1 LFVLWSYH
9 DLGVGKSCL
18 LLQFTDKRFQP
29 VHDLTIGVEFG
40 ARLIT
45 IDNNQIKLQIWDTV
59 SFSFFS
65 IPQKS
70 VFISPLQAGQ
80 ESFRSI
86 TRSYYRDAAGALL
99 VYDIT
104 RRESFNHLGR
114 WLEEA
119 RQNGNPNMTI
129 MLIGNKSDLEHRR
142 AVSTKE
148 GEIFAQENGLIFLE
162 TSAKS
167 AANVETVKYLSFSFA
182 PFCTDAIS
190 SLLQAFIRTAENI
203 YQKIKDGLYD
213 PSREGNGVK
222 LGVMASAPKTQKKQ
236 GGCC

>member
-1 LFVLWSYH
+1 MAFAYLFKYIIIGDTS
-9 DLGVGKSCL
+9 VGKSCM

-29 VHDLTIGVEFG
+29 VHDITIGVEFG

-45 IDNNQIKLQIWDTV
+45 VDDLQIKLQIWDT
-59 SFSFFS
+59 
-65 IPQKS
+65 
-70 VFISPLQAGQ
+70 AGQ

-104 RRESFNHLGR
+104 QRESFNHLSR

-119 RQNGNPNMTI
+119 RSNGNANMTI
-129 MLIGNKSDLEHRR
+129 MLIGNKCDLEHRR

-148 GEIFAQENGLIFLE
+148 GEEFAAEHGLYFME
-162 TSAKS
+162 TSAKTS
-167 AANVETVKYLSFSFA
+167 ANVDEAFTVTA
-182 PFCTDAIS
+182 GAIYKN
-190 SLLQAFIRTAENI
+190 IRG
-203 YQKIKDGLYD
+203 GLYD
-213 PSREGNGVK
+213 PQREGNGVK
-222 LGVMASAPKTQKKQ
+222 LGVMASQPKSNRAT

>member
-1 LFVLWSYH
+1 MYVQRINIEQYIIIG
-9 DLGVGKSCL
+9 DTGVGKSCL

-40 ARLIT
+40 ARLIN
-45 IDNNQIKLQIWDTV
+45 IESHQIKLQIWDT
-59 SFSFFS
+59 
-65 IPQKS
+65 
-70 VFISPLQAGQ
+70 AGQ

-104 RRESFNHLGR
+104 RRESFHHLSR

-119 RQNGNPNMTI
+119 QQNGNPNMTI

-142 AVSTKE
+142 AVTTKE
-148 GEIFAQENGLIFLE
+148 GEQFAQENNLVFLE

-167 AANVETVKYLSFSFA
+167 AANVEA
-182 PFCTDAIS
+182 
-190 SLLQAFIRTAENI
+190 AFIRTAEKIYANI
-203 YQKIKDGLYD
+203 KEGLYD
-213 PSREGNGVK
+213 PAREGNGVR
-222 LGVMASAPKTQKKQ
+222 LGSMAAKPGLQAGRAGGKS
-236 GGCC
+236 GCC

>member
-1 LFVLWSYH
+1 MTV
-9 DLGVGKSCL
+9 SCHSPFSHKKVAQSPHSL
-18 LLQFTDKRFQP
+18 SSLPSPTLALLQ
-29 VHDLTIGVEFG
+29 IGVEFG
-40 ARLIT
+40 ARLIN
-45 IDNNQIKLQIWDTV
+45 IDQYQIKLQIWDT
-59 SFSFFS
+59 
-65 IPQKS
+65 
-70 VFISPLQAGQ
+70 AGQ

-104 RRESFNHLGR
+104 RRESFNHLSR

-142 AVSTKE
+142 AVTTKE
-148 GEIFAQENGLIFLE
+148 GELFAQENGLVFLE

-167 AANVETVKYLSFSFA
+167 AANVE
-182 PFCTDAIS
+182 
-190 SLLQAFIRTAENI
+190 QAFIKTAEKI
-203 YQKIKDGLYD
+203 YEKIKDGRYD
-213 PSREGNGVK
+213 PNREGNGVK
-222 LGVMASAPKTQKKQ
+222 LGVMASAAKSGPKKQ